1 MPPMSIT
8 TTEDQTCRDECSS
21 GEPISTKSSAP
32 CNYDATAQ
40 PRKHVT
46 FATNISV
53 HEVPH
58 LKDLPEEEL
67 RATWYDQADFE
78 AIKQSMIVTIR
89 LMMANKPIGSDIDQ
103 CTRGLEFRTP
113 AGSKIRKMSK
123 MGAVT
128 AVWNEQ
134 VSQWKDGRNDDEAI
148 AEVYIKHG
156 INSNKA
162 ARVVGIQDEQVV
174 KECLSECRE
183 HWDWKE
189 QPLYVDLT
197 KADRKQA
204 QKHIVVSHEQCQAQP
219 RRASVGPSAA

>member
-21 GEPISTKSSAP
+21 GEPISAKISD
-32 CNYDATAQ
+32 DATAQ

-89 LMMANKPIGSDIDQ
+89 LMMANKPIGSDGDQ

-134 VSQWKDGRNDDEAI
+134 VSQWKNGRNDDKAI

-183 HWDWKE
+183 HWDWKH
-189 QPLYVDLT
+189 PLYVDLT
-197 KADRKQA
+197 KADMKQA
-204 QKHIVVSHEQCQAQP
+204 HKHLVVSREQRQTQP